1 MLKYQGQVRVAELD
15 CRPLQGTAAVSTSVG
30 TLELGRVSQLANTMF
45 RSEGVQGVSGN
56 DTARVPLVFVEA
68 VSGQMARAPS

>member
-1 MLKYQGQVRVAELD
+1 MRGAELD
-15 CRPLQGTAAVSTSVG
+15 CPLPQGTALVSISAR

-56 DTARVPLVFVEA
+56 DTARVPLVFVDA